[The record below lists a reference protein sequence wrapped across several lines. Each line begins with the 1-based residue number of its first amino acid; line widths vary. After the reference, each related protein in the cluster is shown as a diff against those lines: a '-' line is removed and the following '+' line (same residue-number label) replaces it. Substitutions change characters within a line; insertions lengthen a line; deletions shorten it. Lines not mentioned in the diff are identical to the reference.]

1 MRPILILPLSFLII
15 ILVGAGLLCLPCA
28 VTGER
33 LSFFD
38 ALFTATSATCV
49 TGLVVVDTGTFFTLF
64 GQIVI
69 LVMIQIGGLGLM
81 TMAATLFYL
90 ARRKVSLF
98 ERMTLSEGFGAD
110 HMNDLRGIAASA
122 VAVTAISEFLGTA
135 FLAIRFIPK
144 YGFSKGLWFSAFHSI
159 SAFCNAG
166 FDLFGN
172 FSSLTEFVTDPLVN
186 FVIMALIVTGGLGF
200 VVVVDLW
207 RRICRKKR
215 RIDYRSRLVVG
226 MTTGLIFGGAL
237 LIAILEWNSPET
249 LGRLASQD
257 KLMAALF
264 QSVTLRTA
272 GLNTIAQE
280 CQTDAAKLIGIVYM
294 IIGGSPAGTAGGL
307 KTMTFLVLGATVH
320 SMIRSV
326 GEVDLMGRR
335 LGSRNIKKAL
345 TLLCLGLVLLFTG
358 VVIVSAAHPE
368 FSIIDVGFELA
379 SAMGTVGLSVGVT
392 ANGGVACHIIEIM
405 LMFMGRIG
413 LLTFVFALSGKHQK
427 SPLKYPMT
435 DIPIG

>member
-1 MRPILILPLSFLII
+1 MGSPKGCGSR
-15 ILVGAGLLCLPCA
+15 
-28 VTGER
+28 R
-33 LSFFD
+33 
-38 ALFTATSATCV
+38 FTAFRRSATRV
-49 TGLVVVDTGTFFTLF
+49 STF
-64 GQIVI
+64 
-69 LVMIQIGGLGLM
+69 
-81 TMAATLFYL
+81 
-90 ARRKVSLF
+90 S
-98 ERMTLSEGFGAD
+98 
-110 HMNDLRGIAASA
+110 GI
-122 VAVTAISEFLGTA
+122 
-135 FLAIRFIPK
+135 
-144 YGFSKGLWFSAFHSI
+144 
-159 SAFCNAG
+159 
-166 FDLFGN
+166 